1 MHNTARKED
10 ADRKVVD
17 QAHNAA
23 QIEDAGRKGVG
34 QAHNTARKEGV
45 DRRISED
52 PRVVGRRGSE
62 SPKEVVVLSPVDPG
76 EVALEDVSLG

>member
-23 QIEDAGRKGVG
+23 QTEDAGRKGVG

-45 DRRISED
+45 DRRVSE
-52 PRVVGRRGSE
+52 G
-62 SPKEVVVLSPVDPG
+62 PKEVVVLSLVDPG
-76 EVALEDVSLG
+76 GVALEDVSLG